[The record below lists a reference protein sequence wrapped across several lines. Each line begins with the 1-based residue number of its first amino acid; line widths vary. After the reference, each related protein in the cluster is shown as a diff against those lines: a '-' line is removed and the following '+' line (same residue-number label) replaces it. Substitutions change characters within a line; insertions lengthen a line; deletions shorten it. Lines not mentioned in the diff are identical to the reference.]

1 MAQILYG
8 KAVVEALKIKFQKEN
23 EYWASK
29 NIAPKIAIVRV
40 GNKKDDIAYEARIE
54 KNCNELGV
62 ELIKSIVDDNI
73 NTVNLIKFIN
83 NLNQDDSV
91 HGILVFRPLP
101 DTIDTMQVKNSINPI
116 KDIDSMTSINAEKI
130 FSGDKNALAP
140 CTPLAVIEILEFYNY
155 DLSSLK
161 IGIVNR
167 SLVLGKP
174 LAMMLLE
181 KNATISI
188 GHSKTK
194 DLTFFTQNSDIVI
207 TGIGKAD
214 FFNAGYFNKNST
226 IIDVGINFNENGMCG
241 DVDFKSVEP
250 IANAISPVPGGVGT
264 VTSMMLFMNLMKAM
278 KMQNIQFR

>member
-8 KAVVEALKIKFQKEN
+8 KPVVEALKIKFKKEN

-130 FSGDKNALAP
+130 FSGDQNALAP

-214 FFNAGYFNKNST
+214 FFNAEYFNKNST

-250 IANAISPVPGGVGT
+250 MANAISPVPGGVGT
-264 VTSMMLFMNLMKAM
+264 VTSMMLFMNIMKAM